1 MLTQNW
7 QSQAI
12 SHQGRVRSENQ
23 DACLSDDNNQLWLVA
38 DGMGGGKGGALASQ
52 MLKQAFEN
60 VQLKETLVERVEQLE
75 QLVFNANLNIYHYAG
90 ENFAGAYM
98 GTTLVLLN
106 RWHNLGILIWAG
118 DSRCYGQDA
127 RELFCLTWDH
137 NQATELM
144 KSGLLSEDEM
154 KKMPKSNAI
163 TRAVGL
169 DVELCLEIK
178 LLDMT
183 AWQLFLLCS
192 DGIYSEVSD
201 SLMFNCFSTD
211 NSIENKL
218 GDIQE
223 KVLKSGAH
231 DNLTLVCVYSEL
243 QLETEI
249 STAYLHPWNKD
260 IEQLQFDYYLGN
272 IALAQLLAKRR
283 KLLDDLVEILPG
295 AGDTPRTLPTGDI
308 KALYQLSEQ
317 IRHRRDPVYFIFAG
331 IIVLIL
337 LVFIYIFFGVSD
349 KM

>member
-1 MLTQNW
+1 MFTQHW
-7 QSQAI
+7 QSKAI
-12 SHQGRVRSENQ
+12 SHLGRVRSENQ

-60 VQLKETLVERVEQLE
+60 VELKESLLQRVEQLE
-75 QLVFNANLNIYHYAG
+75 RLVLDANLSIYQYAR

-98 GTTLVLLN
+98 GTTVVVLN
-106 RWHNLGILIWAG
+106 RWRNLGILIWAG
-118 DSRCYGQDA
+118 DSRCYGQNA

-144 KSGLLSEDEM
+144 KSGQLSEDEI
-154 KKMPKSNAI
+154 KRLPKSHAI
-163 TRAVGL
+163 TRAAGL

-178 LLDMT
+178 LVDMT

-192 DGIYSEVSD
+192 DGIYGEVNE

-211 NSIENKL
+211 SSISDKL
-218 GDIQE
+218 ADIQE

-231 DNLTLVCVYSEL
+231 DNLTLICVYPEL
-243 QLETEI
+243 QRETEI

-272 IALAQLLAKRR
+272 ISLIQLLSKRG
-283 KLLDDLVEILPG
+283 KLLENLVEILPEHNE
-295 AGDTPRTLPTGDI
+295 TTQTLKTGDI
-308 KALYQLSEQ
+308 KAFYQLSEQ
-317 IRHRRDPVYFIFAG
+317 IKHKRDPVYFLFTG

-337 LVFIYIFFGVSD
+337 LVFIYIFFSFSD
-349 KM
+349 KV

>member
-1 MLTQNW
+1 MLTQHW
-7 QSQAI
+7 QSEAI
-12 SHQGRVRSENQ
+12 SHQGCVRSENQ
-23 DACLSDDNNQLWLVA
+23 DAYLSDGNNQLWLVA
-38 DGMGGGKGGALASQ
+38 DGMGGGEAGALASQ

-60 VQLKETLVERVEQLE
+60 VRLKASLVERVEQLE
-75 QLVFNANLNIYHYAG
+75 QLVLSANLNIYHYAR
-90 ENFAGAYM
+90 ENFSGAYM

-106 RWHNLGILIWAG
+106 RWRNLGILLWAG

-169 DVELCLEIK
+169 DVELCMEIK
-178 LLDMT
+178 LVDMT

-192 DGIYSEVSD
+192 DGIYGEVSE
-201 SLMFNCFSTD
+201 SLMFNCFSTGS
-211 NSIENKL
+211 SISDKL
-218 GDIQE
+218 DDIQK

-231 DNLTLVCVYSEL
+231 DNLTLICVYPDR
-243 QLETEI
+243 QCETEI

-272 IALAQLLAKRR
+272 ISQLELLGKRG
-283 KLLDDLVEILPG
+283 KLLDNLVEILPESED
-295 AGDTPRTLPTGDI
+295 ATETLKSGEV

-317 IRHRRDPVYFIFAG
+317 NRHKRDPVYFIFAG

-337 LVFIYIFFGVSD
+337 LIFIYIFTGGSGKV
-349 KM
+349 

>member
-23 DACLSDDNNQLWLVA
+23 DAYLRDDNNQLWLVA
-38 DGMGGGKGGALASQ
+38 DGMGGGRDGALASQ
-52 MLKQAFEN
+52 MLKQTFKG

-75 QLVFNANLNIYHYAG
+75 QLVFNANLKIYHYAR

-106 RWHNLGILIWAG
+106 RWRNLGILIWAG

-144 KSGLLSEDEM
+144 KSGQLSEDDM

-178 LLDMT
+178 LVDMT

-201 SLMFNCFSTD
+201 SLMFNCFSAD
-211 NSIENKL
+211 ISILDKL
-218 GDIQE
+218 DDIQE

-231 DNLTLVCVYSEL
+231 DNLTLVCVYPD
-243 QLETEI
+243 QQRETEV

-272 IALAQLLAKRR
+272 IALVQLLNKRG
-283 KLLDDLVEILPG
+283 KLLDNLVELLPEPS
-295 AGDTPRTLPTGDI
+295 DTTQTLPTGDI

-317 IRHRRDPVYFIFAG
+317 IRDKRDPVYFIFAG

-337 LVFIYIFFGVSD
+337 LVFIYIFFDFSD
-349 KM
+349 KV